1 MELFAVLGFLCMT
14 SQEWLLQRVAG
25 LNGRMPDMLRSS
37 GASDCEIP
45 SMREGVYNA
54 SACYT

>member
-1 MELFAVLGFLCMT
+1 MT